1 MLHEERKRVKV
12 FSGYLNL
19 EATAGGVLWEK
30 GLGFIKKETPAW
42 VFCELWQISSLLFY
56 KTDLWLL
63 LWIWKSDE
71 TKKSVAITTQY
82 GQMAKCKIIFKFGKN
97 SVFCGNHFHW
107 RPVTWIKTILQGRC
121 FYMTKATAGRCS

>member
-56 KTDLWLL
+56 KTDL
-63 LWIWKSDE
+63 DDCFCE
-71 TKKSVAITTQY
+71 FENPTKRKRA
-82 GQMAKCKIIFKFGKN
+82 
-97 SVFCGNHFHW
+97 
-107 RPVTWIKTILQGRC
+107 
-121 FYMTKATAGRCS
+121 